1 MIMGAA
7 MSFSDPISPCAPNL
21 RDVGGTP
28 AGYGKVVRTGMLY
41 RSEYLAPSPD
51 EAGPLAALGFRTVVD
66 LRSERERTTAPNGW
80 LAAQRATIH
89 EIDVMADFRA
99 SADPLSALRTNP
111 GAEGAQALMVAIYR
125 EKPYAARAA
134 IKRVADVLIAGDV
147 PLLVHCTAG
156 KDRTGFVCAMML
168 MGAGV
173 AAGPVMADY
182 LASERR
188 RHPQVSEATRTMM
201 ANAGVAISDEI
212 LAALNGAREDYLA
225 ASFAVLD
232 ADFGGVE
239 AYLDTVGVDR
249 VALRSAFV
257 A

>member
-1 MIMGAA
+1 M
-7 MSFSDPISPCAPNL
+7 
-21 RDVGGTP
+21 
-28 AGYGKVVRTGMLY
+28 
-41 RSEYLAPSPD
+41 
-51 EAGPLAALGFRTVVD
+51 
-66 LRSERERTTAPNGW
+66 
-80 LAAQRATIH
+80 
-89 EIDVMADFRA
+89 
-99 SADPLSALRTNP
+99 
-111 GAEGAQALMVAIYR
+111 
-125 EKPYAARAA
+125 
-134 IKRVADVLIAGDV
+134 LIAGDV